1 MRECWIQEPVFAICT
16 SSTVNLVCPA
26 KFCIIFVFYFSWVLH
41 SSQEKLNFCSKN
53 AAALMK
59 FFYGKMR
66 LLFEGGVYFSES
78 WTQNKNCFKY
88 GIITVK
94 PPLQT
99 PHYHGQFALSLGK
112 ESPYILS
119 KFNPLNTDT
128 FSGPLKGPIN
138 GVWLDFRIRLTELTS
153 LPRRLLT
160 FLVPNAGL
168 MQGWSLILGDA
179 YSSKFKNLFMLSVR
193 ISSYG
198 CTREVWRARKMRKS
212 CTRR

>member
-1 MRECWIQEPVFAICT
+1 MLDPGTRIRHLHFFYRTPCLP
-16 SSTVNLVCPA
+16 PPRPPPHP
-26 KFCIIFVFYFSWVLH
+26 KFCITFVFYFSWVLH

-66 LLFEGGVYFSES
+66 LLFEGSVYFSES

-138 GVWLDFRIRLTELTS
+138 GV
-153 LPRRLLT
+153 
-160 FLVPNAGL
+160 
-168 MQGWSLILGDA
+168 
-179 YSSKFKNLFMLSVR
+179 
-193 ISSYG
+193 
-198 CTREVWRARKMRKS
+198 
-212 CTRR
+212 